1 MSRIRTW
8 IKNKIN
14 VSRTRQF
21 PEDIELEKHT
31 LPNGKYKLKFYDH
44 GNGRYNVQYR
54 GNYMCFCNKDDIG
67 EVQSYFDD
75 NFNGDNVEKIS
86 DELRTRY
93 NVVKKQRKPMKK
105 GTSKRRRKTYKTSN
119 LSFENR
125 KNGRMQVR
133 VMDKGKTH
141 SLCCCYPY
149 QREQVI
155 DKFNYLKKDHTLDEI
170 KKILKDDYNIR
181 KTNKQT
187 SNHNVSINSNGMV
200 WKDGQFVKVDSKL
213 FDLIDEYI

>member
-1 MSRIRTW
+1 MVKIRTW
-8 IKNKIN
+8 IRNRITRNRTYEVQEN
-14 VSRTRQF
+14 V
-21 PEDIELEKHT
+21 ELSNHT
-31 LPNGKYKLKFYDH
+31 LPIGKYELKFYDH

-54 GNYMCFCNKDDIG
+54 GNYMCFCNKEDIY
-67 EVQSYFDD
+67 EVQSYFDN
-75 NFNGDNVEKIS
+75 NFDGKNLENIS
-86 DELRTRY
+86 DELRTKY
-93 NVVKKQRKPMKK
+93 NMVKRQRKPMKNS
-105 GTSKRRRKTYKTSN
+105 TSRRKRKTYKTSN

-181 KTNKQT
+181 KTKKQT

-200 WKDGQFVKVDSKL
+200 WKDGRFVKVDSKL